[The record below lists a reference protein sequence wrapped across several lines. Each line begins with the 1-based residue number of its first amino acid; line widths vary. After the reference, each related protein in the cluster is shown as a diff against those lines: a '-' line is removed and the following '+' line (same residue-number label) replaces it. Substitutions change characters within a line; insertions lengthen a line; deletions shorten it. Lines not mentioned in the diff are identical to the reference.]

1 MKTRNQRISEEIEA
15 AGAMYGGVLKKAF
28 DGASSPRSAIKAMC
42 LHCVGYRRV
51 DVTNCTG
58 YACPL
63 WMYRPYQDDKA
74 GEEVA
79 TTPS

>member
-42 LHCVGYRRV
+42 LCCVQYRRV

-58 YACPL
+58 YSCPL

-79 TTPS
+79 ATPS